1 MTTNSCDLEKERN
14 SVSECSEAERESEW
28 THERYVETLQQFIV
42 YPPEKAQEY
51 LECLLFSEI
60 GEVVGVH
67 AKYVRGDFDE
77 TEYKKRL
84 IGELGD
90 VLFAGS
96 LLFDKPMLYRSLFN
110 VWVEELHQY
119 RVESP
124 LEEARCALYCF
135 VGDDVG
141 RWSASEVAL
150 FIATL
155 AKSIGI
161 TIEELREANVKK
173 LQSRKERGKIK
184 GDGDER

>member
-1 MTTNSCDLEKERN
+1 MDHDMY
-14 SVSECSEAERESEW
+14 ECSEAEREIEW

-96 LLFDKPMLYRSLFN
+96 LLFDKYYFGA
-110 VWVEELHQY
+110 WVEKVY
-119 RVESP
+119 RYRIKSP
-124 LEEARCALYCF
+124 LEEARDALYYF
-135 VGDDVG
+135 IANAG

-150 FIATL
+150 FISNL

-173 LQSRKERGKIK
+173 LQSRKERGKIR

>member
-1 MTTNSCDLEKERN
+1 MN
-14 SVSECSEAERESEW
+14 
-28 THERYVETLQQFIV
+28 HEQYVETLQQFIV

-90 VLFAGS
+90 VLFACS
-96 LLFDKPMLYRSLFN
+96 LRFDDFEDYLDDWRQRDYGNSFKDLAGDAMQSVHWWLE
-110 VWVEELHQY
+110 VGVEKGWSISSFSCLLLAY
-119 RVESP
+119 CS
-124 LEEARCALYCF
+124 AL
-135 VGDDVG
+135 
-141 RWSASEVAL
+141 
-150 FIATL
+150 
-155 AKSIGI
+155 GI

-173 LQSRKERGKIK
+173 LQSRKERGKIR

>member
-1 MTTNSCDLEKERN
+1 MDHDMY
-14 SVSECSEAERESEW
+14 ECSEAERESEW
-28 THERYVETLQQFIV
+28 THERYVKELQQFIV

-90 VLFAGS
+90 VLFAIS
-96 LLFDKPMLYRSLFN
+96 LLHPDYNPDEDHAWLCPGLIYGDFIFDLAAAVEMVDDPRHWRIHSALRST
-110 VWVEELHQY
+110 
-119 RVESP
+119 
-124 LEEARCALYCF
+124 C
-135 VGDDVG
+135 
-141 RWSASEVAL
+141 
-150 FIATL
+150 
-155 AKSIGI
+155 KKIGI

-173 LQSRKERGKIK
+173 LQSRKERGKIR

>member
-1 MTTNSCDLEKERN
+1 MN
-14 SVSECSEAERESEW
+14 
-28 THERYVETLQQFIV
+28 HEQYVETLQQFIV

-90 VLFAGS
+90 VLFAAS
-96 LLFDKPMLYRSLFN
+96 LLYPCYDPAEHDTCLYSGIIYGDFMFDLAAAGGMVDDPRPWRVHSALRST
-110 VWVEELHQY
+110 
-119 RVESP
+119 
-124 LEEARCALYCF
+124 CKAL
-135 VGDDVG
+135 
-141 RWSASEVAL
+141 
-150 FIATL
+150 
-155 AKSIGI
+155 GI

-173 LQSRKERGKIK
+173 LQSRKERGEIR

>member
-1 MTTNSCDLEKERN
+1 MDHNMY
-14 SVSECSEAERESEW
+14 ECSEAERGSEW

-90 VLFAGS
+90 VLFACS
-96 LLFDKPMLYRSLFN
+96 LRFDDFEEYLDPGCLYYYDTSFRKLAEDAKRSVYWWLETG
-110 VWVEELHQY
+110 VEDDPSISSFADLLLDY
-119 RVESP
+119 CS
-124 LEEARCALYCF
+124 AL
-135 VGDDVG
+135 
-141 RWSASEVAL
+141 
-150 FIATL
+150 
-155 AKSIGI
+155 GI

>member
-1 MTTNSCDLEKERN
+1 MNHEQYVKE
-14 SVSECSEAERESEW
+14 
-28 THERYVETLQQFIV
+28 LQQFIV
-42 YPPEKAQEY
+42 YPPERETEY

-96 LLFDKPMLYRSLFN
+96 LLFDKHCFGA
-110 VWVEELHQY
+110 WVEQVYQY
-119 RVESP
+119 PSQSP
-124 LEEARCALYCF
+124 LREARNAIYRF
-135 VGDDVG
+135 ASFPGK
-141 RWSASEVAL
+141 WASSEVAL
-150 FIATL
+150 FVSNL
-155 AKSIGI
+155 AKSIGV

-173 LQSRKERGKIK
+173 LQSRKERGKIR

>member
-1 MTTNSCDLEKERN
+1 MDHEQYK
-14 SVSECSEAERESEW
+14 CSEAERESEW
-28 THERYVETLQQFIV
+28 THERYVKELQQFIV

-96 LLFDKPMLYRSLFN
+96 LLFDKPMLGSLFN
-110 VWVEELHQY
+110 VWVEKVYQY
-119 RVESP
+119 RPRSL
-124 LEEARCALYCF
+124 LEEASYALQSF
-135 VGDDVG
+135 PGAEG
-141 RWSASEVAL
+141 EWSVYEVVN
-150 FIATL
+150 FIATMCKAL
-155 AKSIGI
+155 GI

-173 LQSRKERGKIK
+173 LQSRKERGKIR
-184 GDGDER
+184 GDGDDR

>member
-1 MTTNSCDLEKERN
+1 MNHEQYVKE
-14 SVSECSEAERESEW
+14 
-28 THERYVETLQQFIV
+28 LQQFIV

-90 VLFAGS
+90 VLFACS
-96 LLFDKPMLYRSLFN
+96 LRFDDFEEYLDSGYLDYYSTRLKELAEDTKHSVYWWLEAG
-110 VWVEELHQY
+110 VE
-119 RVESP
+119 R
-124 LEEARCALYCF
+124 
-135 VGDDVG
+135 D
-141 RWSASEVAL
+141 
-150 FIATL
+150 
-155 AKSIGI
+155 KSISSFADLLLDYCSALGI

-173 LQSRKERGKIK
+173 LQSRKERGKIR
-184 GDGDER
+184 GDGSER